1 MNSRGLKEKLSA
13 LSDLELYNLISAV
26 ALASGID
33 KARAQ
38 ALCSDIP
45 RLRRMIASLS
55 DEQISVMLRAMGN
68 GADLKRFLGDN

>member
-13 LSDLELYNLISAV
+13 LSDMELYNLISAV
-26 ALASGID
+26 ALTSGID
-33 KARAQ
+33 KAQAQ

-68 GADLKRFLGDN
+68 GADLKRFFGDN